1 MISDREHEAALAA
14 LSDGL
19 VQKCFDHAKD
29 EDRWL
34 RGDYGEIAARVGLT
48 AAQIAEV
55 RRSVTLE
62 MLLLIGMLRRIK
74 VHRQELAPRLP

>member
-14 LSDGL
+14 LSDNL
-19 VQKCFDHAKD
+19 VQKCFDYAED

-34 RGDYGEIAARVGLT
+34 RDDYGEIAARVGLT

-55 RRSVTLE
+55 RRSVKLE
-62 MLLLIGMLRRIK
+62 TLLLIGMLRRIK
-74 VHRQELAPRLP
+74 VHRQELARRLP